1 MEVSIVPQELNKYIQ
16 QLENQID
23 SLTADMD
30 VMNGVIASLEEQ
42 LAKKNHTI
50 SLMGALL
57 ETFVDISKG
66 GKNA

>member
-1 MEVSIVPQELNKYIQ
+1 MEISLIPQELNEYIQ

-30 VMNGVIASLEEQ
+30 VMNGVIAALEEQ
-42 LAKKNHTI
+42 IAKKNHTI

-66 GKNA
+66 GENA

>member
-1 MEVSIVPQELNKYIQ
+1 MEISLIPHELNEYIQ

-23 SLTADMD
+23 SLTDDMD
-30 VMNGVIASLEEQ
+30 VMDGVITSLEEQ
-42 LAKKNHTI
+42 IAKKNDTI

>member
-1 MEVSIVPQELNKYIQ
+1 MEISLIPHELNEYIQ
-16 QLENQID
+16 QLESQVD

-30 VMNGVIASLEEQ
+30 VMNGVITSLEEQ
-42 LAKKNHTI
+42 IAKKNRTI

-66 GKNA
+66 GE

>member
-1 MEVSIVPQELNKYIQ
+1 MEISLIPQELNEYIQ

-23 SLTADMD
+23 SLEADMD
-30 VMNGVIASLEEQ
+30 VMNGVIAALEEQ
-42 LAKKNHTI
+42 IAKKNRTI

-66 GKNA
+66 GE

>member
-1 MEVSIVPQELNKYIQ
+1 MEISLIPQELNEYIQ

-23 SLTADMD
+23 SLEADMD

-42 LAKKNHTI
+42 LAKKNRTI
-50 SLMGALL
+50 SLMGGLL

-66 GKNA
+66 GE

>member
-1 MEVSIVPQELNKYIQ
+1 MEISLIPQELNEYIQ

-30 VMNGVIASLEEQ
+30 VMNGVIAALEEQ
-42 LAKKNHTI
+42 IAKKNRTI

-66 GKNA
+66 GE